1 MAQENWRAF
10 CEGQP
15 DWALRNMI
23 KALDMLPWMNG
34 KEELDRQEMAKK
46 VLKERANC
54 KRKAKKP

>member
-1 MAQENWRAF
+1 MSQEGCRAF
-10 CEGQP
+10 CEHQP

-34 KEELDRQEMAKK
+34 QEELDRQAMAKQ
-46 VLKERANC
+46 VLKERAAK